1 MSADSPAPIRLL
13 LVDDHRIVLEG
24 LRVLL
29 APLAHV
35 TVVGSATTA
44 AEARQLARHTR
55 PDVVLLDLNL
65 PDGSGI
71 DVCQQLLAEQPALRV
86 VALTTLNK
94 RSYLTRMI
102 QAGAAG
108 YVLKNALPEE
118 LAEALA
124 RVCAGNTFFS
134 EEMQLL
140 LLQAED
146 PANPAAP
153 SLTRREKE
161 ILGCIA
167 EGLTSQQMA
176 DKLFISYLTIETHRR
191 NLLTKFRVHNT
202 ITLVNQATLHGLI

>member
-1 MSADSPAPIRLL
+1 MSPIRVL

-29 APLAHV
+29 APLPHV

-44 AEARQLARHTR
+44 AEARELARRHH
-55 PDVVLLDLNL
+55 PHVVLLDLNL

-118 LAEALA
+118 LAEALVK
-124 RVCAGNTFFS
+124 VCAGKTFFS
-134 EEMQLL
+134 EEMQQL
-140 LLQAED
+140 LLQAET
-146 PANPAAP
+146 PAIPAAP

-161 ILGCIA
+161 VLGCIA

-176 DKLFISYLTIETHRR
+176 DKLFVSYLTIETHRR
-191 NLLTKFRVHNT
+191 NLLTKFKVHNT
-202 ITLVNQATLHGLI
+202 VMLIKQATQHGLV

>member
-1 MSADSPAPIRLL
+1 MHPIRVL

-29 APLAHV
+29 APLSHI

-44 AEARQLARHTR
+44 AEARDLARHTR
-55 PDVVLLDLNL
+55 PHVVLLDLNL
-65 PDGSGI
+65 PEGSGI
-71 DVCQQLLAEQPALRV
+71 DVCQQLLAEQPGLRV

-118 LAEALA
+118 LAEALVK
-124 RVCAGNTFFS
+124 VCAGKTFFS
-134 EEMQLL
+134 EEMQQL
-140 LLQAED
+140 LLQAEA
-146 PANPAAP
+146 PASPAP

-161 ILGCIA
+161 VLGCIA

-176 DKLFISYLTIETHRR
+176 DKLFVSYLTIETHRR
-191 NLLTKFRVHNT
+191 NLLTKFKVHNT
-202 ITLVNQATLHGLI
+202 ITLVKQATQHGLL

>member
-1 MSADSPAPIRLL
+1 MKPIRVL

-35 TVVGSATTA
+35 TVAGCATTA
-44 AEARQLARHTR
+44 AEARQLARLTR

-71 DVCQQLLAEQPALRV
+71 DVCRQLLAEQSALRV
-86 VALTTLNK
+86 VALTTLNE
-94 RSYLTRMI
+94 RSYLTRMM

-124 RVCAGNTFFS
+124 KVCAGKKFFS
-134 EEMQLL
+134 EEMQEL
-140 LLQAED
+140 LLQPEVPAD
-146 PANPAAP
+146 PATPV
-153 SLTRREKE
+153 LTRREKE
-161 ILGCIA
+161 VLCFIA
-167 EGLTSQQMA
+167 DGLTSQQMA
-176 DKLFISYLTIETHRR
+176 DKLFVSPLTIETHRR
-191 NLLTKFRVHNT
+191 NLLTKFKVHNT
-202 ITLVNQATLHGLI
+202 ITLVKQATQCGMV

>member
-1 MSADSPAPIRLL
+1 MHPIRVL

-29 APLAHV
+29 APLSHI

-44 AEARQLARHTR
+44 AEARDLARHTR
-55 PDVVLLDLNL
+55 PHVVLLDLNL

-71 DVCQQLLAEQPALRV
+71 DVCQQLLAEQPGLRV

-118 LAEALA
+118 LAEALVK
-124 RVCAGNTFFS
+124 VCAGKTFFS
-134 EEMQLL
+134 EEMQQL
-140 LLQAED
+140 LLQAEA
-146 PANPAAP
+146 PASPAP

-161 ILGCIA
+161 VLGCIA

-176 DKLFISYLTIETHRR
+176 DKLFVSYLTIETHRR
-191 NLLTKFRVHNT
+191 NLLTKFKGHNT
-202 ITLVNQATLHGLI
+202 ITLVKQATQHGLL

>member
-1 MSADSPAPIRLL
+1 MKSIRVL

-44 AEARQLARHTR
+44 AEARQLAHHTR

-65 PDGSGI
+65 PDASGI
-71 DVCQQLLAEQPALRV
+71 EVCQQLLAEQPALRV
-86 VALTTLNK
+86 VALTTLNE
-94 RSYLTRMI
+94 RSYLTRMM

-124 RVCAGNTFFS
+124 RVCAGKTFFS
-134 EEMQLL
+134 EEMQQL
-140 LLQAED
+140 LLQAD
-146 PANPAAP
+146 VPPGPATPV
-153 SLTRREKE
+153 LTRREKE

-191 NLLTKFRVHNT
+191 NLLTKFKVHNT
-202 ITLVNQATLHGLI
+202 ITLVKQATMYGLV